1 MSGETLLSGRD
12 RAKDKDRKTTKAPL
26 WRFSFS
32 QATDDY
38 LVRKKLQLA
47 APVNQENQFID
58 FSIFQQPRTCAQL
71 TQLVPGVTQRAF
83 RSG

>member
-1 MSGETLLSGRD
+1 
-12 RAKDKDRKTTKAPL
+12 
-26 WRFSFS
+26 
-32 QATDDY
+32 
-38 LVRKKLQLA
+38 VRKKLQLA